1 VYRITLHS
9 SDFLLRMMSHH
20 KYIVEVRNIDG
31 SLVLSS
37 DLEKKRQEYPYL
49 FSKEEFTIDELCY
62 YASFGQKRNF
72 PIGPV
77 GLPKFMQDIGIS
89 YRLKTW

>member
-1 VYRITLHS
+1 
-9 SDFLLRMMSHH
+9 MMSHH

-31 SLVLSS
+31 SLASLSEV
-37 DLEKKRQEYPYL
+37 EKKRQEHPHL
-49 FSKEEFTIDELCY
+49 FSKEEFTIYELCY
-62 YASFGQKRNF
+62 YASFGQGRDV
-72 PIGPV
+72 PTGPV